1 MTDSES
7 DSEATDR
14 DASEGVAATVDADVG
29 DDERRD
35 GASAGDADA
44 SDGVPAMGV
53 DPSEVSVPTD
63 AETHTCEHCG
73 RVFARARHRDLHRG
87 RAHRDLV
94 DDAEAAAYR
103 SAAESEWDELRRY
116 RYLALGTLVLLY
128 FGFLVVYAVA
138 GTG

>member
-1 MTDSES
+1 MTDS
-7 DSEATDR
+7 DATDR
-14 DASEGVAATVDADVG
+14 DASESAAASVDADTSDDGRTG
-29 DDERRD
+29 DT
-35 GASAGDADA
+35 SAGGTDT

-53 DPSEVSVPTD
+53 EPSEVSVPAD

-87 RAHRDLV
+87 QAHRDRV